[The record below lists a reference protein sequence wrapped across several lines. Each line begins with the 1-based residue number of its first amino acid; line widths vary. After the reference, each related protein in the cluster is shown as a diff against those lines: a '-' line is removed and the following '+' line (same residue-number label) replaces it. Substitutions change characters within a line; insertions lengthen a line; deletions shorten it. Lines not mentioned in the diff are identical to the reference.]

1 MRKILTLLLL
11 IPFISFAQTKYTSES
26 KKLYNKALKAF
37 DRGETDVAFD
47 FFKECVL
54 SEPHYAEAYLN
65 MSIIEYGRDNMKE
78 ALAYSKEAYTQ
89 NKFQSPIYSQLG
101 KCFFQN
107 EQYDSSAYYLE
118 KGIQLGANSE
128 NDFLYAGKSH
138 LKLEDFHTAV
148 KDLTKA
154 IGIND
159 KNPVSYNSR
168 GSAYFNMGEYD
179 KAEADYNKAI
189 ELNPTS
195 AGIYSNL
202 ANAALAKE
210 NPEGAIEYINL
221 GIENA
226 NESDKIQLLI
236 LLGNYYH
243 ETGDYKNATTTFDQ
257 AYAINNK
264 SAVVLTNQAA
274 VLLDQDMFESAI
286 KKCNEALDI
295 NPEMMEAYYNRGIA
309 NEMMRNV
316 EEACSDWEQ
325 AFILGSE
332 KAEEFLNS
340 PTCNE

>member
-1 MRKILTLLLL
+1 MRKIITLLLL
-11 IPFISFAQTKYTSES
+11 IPFISFAQTKYTSQS

-37 DRGETDVAFD
+37 ERGESDVAFGL
-47 FFKECVL
+47 FKECVA
-54 SEPHYAEAYLN
+54 SEPRYAEAYLN
-65 MSIIEYGRDNMKE
+65 MSIIEYGRNNMKE
-78 ALAYSKEAYTQ
+78 ALTYSKEAYAQ
-89 NKFQSPIYSQLG
+89 NKFQSSIYSQLG

-107 EQYDSSAYYLE
+107 EQYDSSAFYLE
-118 KGIQLGANSE
+118 KAVELGAGGE
-128 NDFLYAGKSH
+128 NDYLYAGKSH
-138 LKLEDFHTAV
+138 LEMEDYHSAV
-148 KDLTKA
+148 KDITKA
-154 IGIND
+154 IDIND

-189 ELNPTS
+189 ELNPKS

-202 ANAALAKE
+202 ANVSLAKE
-210 NPEGAIEYINL
+210 NPESAIEYINL

-226 NESDKIQLLI
+226 NENDKIQLLI

-243 ETGDYKNATTTFDQ
+243 ETGDYEKATTTFDQ

-274 VLLDQDMFESAI
+274 VFLDQDMFESAI

-316 EEACSDWEQ
+316 EEACTDWEQ